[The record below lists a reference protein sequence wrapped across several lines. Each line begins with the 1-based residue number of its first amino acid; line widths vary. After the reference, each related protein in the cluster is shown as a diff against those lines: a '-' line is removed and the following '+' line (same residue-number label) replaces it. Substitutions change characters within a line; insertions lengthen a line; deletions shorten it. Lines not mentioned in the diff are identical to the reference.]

1 MDPAAFLKLA
11 REVEQKAPL
20 AESPDHGI
28 HHWQLVAV
36 TGAELADTVPDAD
49 RLVVLLFA
57 LFHDSQRETDYVD
70 PEHGPR
76 AAALAAEMIPDSL
89 PDFEPERLELL
100 CKACELHTT
109 APPTDHPTLGTCWDA
124 DRLNLWRVGIE
135 PSPRFLSTDEA
146 KRPERIHWAEELQDV
161 DYSWGQISKLYD
173 LN

>member
-1 MDPAAFLKLA
+1 MDSAAFLKLA
-11 REVEQKAPL
+11 RDVEQRAPL
-20 AESPDHGI
+20 ADSPDHGI

-36 TGAELADTVPDAD
+36 TGAELAEPVPEAD
-49 RLVVLLFA
+49 RLVLLLFA

-76 AAALAAEMIPDSL
+76 AAALAAEMLRPVL
-89 PDFEPERLELL
+89 PGLEPARLELL

-135 PSPRFLSTDEA
+135 PSLRFLSTDES
-146 KRPERIHWAEELQDV
+146 KRPERIQWAEELQDV
-161 DYSWGQISKLYD
+161 DYSWQQISEIYNLT
-173 LN
+173 